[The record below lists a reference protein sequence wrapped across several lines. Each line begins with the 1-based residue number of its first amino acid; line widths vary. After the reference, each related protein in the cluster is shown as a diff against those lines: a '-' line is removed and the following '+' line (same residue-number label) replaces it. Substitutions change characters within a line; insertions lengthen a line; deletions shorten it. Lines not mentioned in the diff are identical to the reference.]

1 MNSESSL
8 KGAPLPEAQLE
19 VMQVIWDKGGA
30 VMFGELSEELAM
42 RGKKWKA
49 NTILTLLSRLSER
62 EVLLVRKQGR
72 LNEYIAQI
80 TREEYQQT
88 QACALVDQVFGGDA
102 RHLISALAR
111 QDYLTERDYQ
121 ELQEFWA
128 KGGGR
133 T

>member
-1 MNSESSL
+1 MERELSL
-8 KGAPLPEAQLE
+8 RETPLPEAQLE
-19 VMQVIWDKGGA
+19 VMQVIWDKGGTA
-30 VMFGELSEELAM
+30 MFGELSEELSV

-49 NTILTLLSRLSER
+49 NTILTLLSRLAER
-62 EVLLVRKQGR
+62 EVLTVRKQGR

-80 TREEYQQT
+80 TREDYQQT
-88 QACALVDQVFGGDA
+88 QVRALVDQVFGGDA

-111 QDYLTERDYQ
+111 QDYLTDQDYQ
-121 ELQEFWA
+121 ELLEFWE